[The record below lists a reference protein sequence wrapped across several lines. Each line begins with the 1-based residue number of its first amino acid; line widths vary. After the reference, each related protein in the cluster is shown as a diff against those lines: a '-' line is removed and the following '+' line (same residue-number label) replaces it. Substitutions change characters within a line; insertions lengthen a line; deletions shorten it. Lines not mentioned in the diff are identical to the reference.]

1 MKWLTLILYGDAML
15 YRVTYNR
22 KTREYA
28 VGGAICTK
36 DEALEW
42 LVRGIQHRS
51 REAFNE
57 AHKILGSI
65 KHKAFKK

>member
-1 MKWLTLILYGDAML
+1 ML
-15 YRVTYNR
+15 YRVTYNT
-22 KTREYA
+22 KTKEYA
-28 VGGAICTK
+28 VGGAKCTK

-51 REAFNE
+51 KDAYTE

-65 KHKAFKK
+65 KNRAFKK